1 MFNGLLTSII
11 SAPNHSMCVVK
22 ESKMYDLAYFNPNKT
37 GMFECNFFWGV
48 NFDHHPPPTRPCFSY
63 FKENADAC
71 CYGFYVYCGCFYFY
85 IKLET
90 LKNAQALGKVENLL

>member
-11 SAPNHSMCVVK
+11 SAPNHSVCVVK

-48 NFDHHPPPTRPCFSY
+48 NFDHHPPPPAPAFPISR
-63 FKENADAC
+63 KMR
-71 CYGFYVYCGCFYFY
+71 
-85 IKLET
+85 T
-90 LKNAQALGKVENLL
+90 LAVMAFMSIVVVFIFM